1 MRLAIALA
9 TAMFL
14 LAVAPL
20 FGQIGEDVPKSLGLG
35 WRELIE
41 LNREALAKGQ
51 PGINLRSVETVIP
64 ALPGKQITA
73 VFRLQVQIPQ
83 RQRVHALPADSV
95 R

>member
-1 MRLAIALA
+1 MSVRLAIALA

-41 LNREALAKGQ
+41 LNR
-51 PGINLRSVETVIP
+51 
-64 ALPGKQITA
+64 
-73 VFRLQVQIPQ
+73 
-83 RQRVHALPADSV
+83 
-95 R
+95 